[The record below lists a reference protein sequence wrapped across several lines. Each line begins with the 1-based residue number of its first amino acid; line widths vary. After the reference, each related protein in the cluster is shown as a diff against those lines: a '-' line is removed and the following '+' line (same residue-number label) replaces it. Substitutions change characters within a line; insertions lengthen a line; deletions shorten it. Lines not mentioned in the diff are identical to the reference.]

1 MTHPKI
7 VNYKAYNVTKMYLEL
22 FLEAGFTGV
31 QVADYGLTQPYRNKG
46 VTQMRKAR
54 KFINNDYSTAI
65 VLLSGF
71 DELGNQCVLTS
82 DLLYYQLTGELL
94 CQTNA

>member
-7 VNYKAYNVTKMYLEL
+7 VSYKAYNVTKMHLEL
-22 FLEAGFTGV
+22 FIEAGFTGI

-46 VTQMRKAR
+46 VTQMRKR
-54 KFINNDYSTAI
+54 RQFINGDYQTATI
-65 VLLSGF
+65 LLSGF

-82 DLLYYQLTGELL
+82 DLLYYQLTEEY
-94 CQTNA
+94 TV

>member
-7 VNYKAYNVTKMYLEL
+7 RGYKSFQVAKMHLEL

-31 QVADYGLTQPYRNKG
+31 QVADYALTQPYRNKG
-46 VTQMRKAR
+46 VTQMRKER
-54 KFINNDYSTAI
+54 KFINGDYQTATI
-65 VLLSGF
+65 LLSGF

-82 DLLYYQLTGELL
+82 DLLYYQLTGE
-94 CQTNA
+94 

>member
-7 VNYKAYNVTKMYLEL
+7 VNYKAYNVTKMHLEL
-22 FLEAGFTGV
+22 FIESGFKGI
-31 QVADYGLTQPYRNKG
+31 QVADYALTQPYRNKG

-54 KFINNDYSTAI
+54 KFCNSNDVT

-82 DLLYYQLTGELL
+82 DLLYYQL
-94 CQTNA
+94 CD

>member
-7 VNYKAYNVTKMYLEL
+7 VSYKAYQVVKMHLEL

-54 KFINNDYSTAI
+54 PFVNGDYQQATI
-65 VLLSGF
+65 LLSGF
-71 DELGNQCVLTS
+71 DELGNNCVVTS
-82 DLLYYQLTGELL
+82 DLLYYQLTGE
-94 CQTNA
+94 

>member
-7 VNYKAYNVTKMYLEL
+7 TSYKACQVVKMHLEL

-54 KFINNDYSTAI
+54 PFVNSDYQQATI
-65 VLLSGF
+65 LLSGF
-71 DELGNQCVLTS
+71 DELGNNCVLTS
-82 DLLYYQLTGELL
+82 DLLYYQLTGE
-94 CQTNA
+94 